1 MNQSFQQRV
10 TIDLV
15 TQDQRTNL
23 NFTEF
28 TWLDSTEN
36 WAGSSTLNLSIQ
48 VSKKDLQV

>member
-1 MNQSFQQRV
+1 MNRIFQQRV

-28 TWLDSTEN
+28 TGSVSIEN
-36 WAGSSTLNLSIQ
+36 WAGKLTPNS
-48 VSKKDLQV
+48 